1 MRRLALALLLA
12 AAPWAAIAAEE
23 GKAYGDWRV
32 ACEPRPEA
40 KGQACHLFQNQMV
53 QGGQRLLLVRIG
65 KLGPKAEPMIV
76 AEVPLG
82 LDLTLGA
89 AAKIDPGPQVN
100 LRPLTCTPDGCR
112 MAAGLDDTALKAMT
126 LAKGMVIGIVPFG
139 RTEVLQM
146 PVSVNGL
153 AEGLGAIK

>member
-1 MRRLALALLLA
+1 ML
-12 AAPWAAIAAEE
+12 PMTVQAAEE

-89 AAKIDPGPQVN
+89 AAKIEPGPQVD
-100 LRPLTCTPDGCR
+100 LRALTCTPEGCR
-112 MAAGLDDTALKAMT
+112 MAAGLDDAALKAMKD
-126 LAKGMVIGIVPFG
+126 AKGMVIGIVPFG
-139 RTEVLQM
+139 RTDVLQM

-153 AEGLGAIK
+153 SEGLGAIK